1 MAGLKDERTENVD
14 SLNCESRKLAE
25 RGNRQN
31 GPCPRRIT
39 LVGDDL
45 AGNTQ
50 RAAQYD
56 KRKPHGHKFRAP
68 KHPHSSERRQDALPH
83 AQDHHRDE
91 PNCQSMTRRS
101 PNSTRGI
108 PASRCNAKGRG
119 DDKPEVGHANEER
132 KTGMRA
138 PDCPRER

>member
-1 MAGLKDERTENVD
+1 MTNASPANISFVLQSILIPANAGRMRCPTLRIITEMNPTV
-14 SLNCESRKLAE
+14 
-25 RGNRQN
+25 
-31 GPCPRRIT
+31 
-39 LVGDDL
+39 
-45 AGNTQ
+45 
-50 RAAQYD
+50 
-56 KRKPHGHKFRAP
+56 
-68 KHPHSSERRQDALPH
+68 
-83 AQDHHRDE
+83 
-91 PNCQSMTRRS
+91 MTRRS